1 MKIGIF
7 DPLFA
12 SQPIEEMLDFVAEAG
27 CTAVEIGTGRY
38 PGTPHIDVDALLA
51 DDGKVRDY
59 KALFSSRGL
68 EISALS
74 CHGNPLHPNKEQAQK
89 SDMIFRKTAALAQKL
104 ELQTIVCF
112 SGCPG
117 DSEGSK
123 YPNWVTCP
131 WPPDFLEILD
141 WQWNTVAIPYW
152 RDAGKYAEEHGVR
165 VAFEMH
171 PGFICYNPETMR
183 KMSNAVGP
191 VIGANVDPSHLFWQG
206 IDPCQALRA
215 LKDIVY
221 YVHAKDTA
229 INPYNVATNGV
240 LDTKHYSDIPN
251 RAWIFR
257 SVGYGHDLLF
267 WRQFV
272 STLREIGFDGVLS
285 IEHEDALA
293 SPNEGF
299 LKAVGTLKD
308 AVFIENPGGMWW
320 A

>member
-1 MKIGIF
+1 MKIGVF

-12 SQPIEEMLDFVAEAG
+12 SMPTEEMLDFIAAAG
-27 CTAVEIGTGRY
+27 CRAVEIGCNRY
-38 PGTPHIDVDALLA
+38 PNAPHIDIDGLLA

-59 KALFSSRGL
+59 KALFAARDL
-68 EISALS
+68 EISGLS
-74 CHGNPLHPNKEQAQK
+74 CHANPLHPNKEIAQR
-89 SDMIFRKTAALAQKL
+89 SDDLFRKTVLLAEKL
-104 ELQTIVCF
+104 DVQTVVCF

-117 DSEGSK
+117 DSEHSK
-123 YPNWVTCP
+123 YSNWVTCP
-131 WPPDFLEILD
+131 WPTEFQEILD
-141 WQWNTVAIPYW
+141 WQWNQVAIPYW
-152 RDAGKYAEEHGVR
+152 RDAARHAAAHHVR

-171 PGFICYNPETMR
+171 PGFICYNPESMLR
-183 KMSNAVGP
+183 MHHAVGP
-191 VIGANVDPSHLFWQG
+191 TIGANVDPSHLFWQG

-215 LKDIVY
+215 LKGLVY

-229 INPYNVATNGV
+229 IQPYNVATNGV
-240 LDTKHYSDIPN
+240 LDTKSYREIPN

-293 SPNEGF
+293 SPTEGF
-299 LKAVGTLKD
+299 LKAVDTLKD
-308 AVFIENPGGMWW
+308 AVFTEPPGEAWW
-320 A
+320 T

>member
-12 SQPIEEMLDFVAEAG
+12 QQPIEEMLDFVAEAG

-38 PGTPHIDVDALLA
+38 PGTPHIDVDGLLE

-59 KALFSSRGL
+59 KALFTSRGL

-74 CHGNPLHPNKEQAQK
+74 CHGNPLHPNKEQAQRSDTIYRK
-89 SDMIFRKTAALAQKL
+89 SVALAQKL
-104 ELQTIVCF
+104 ELQTVVCF

-152 RDAGKYAEEHGVR
+152 REAGEVCRGAQHPRCLRDAPRLHLLQPGDDAQDERRRWPGRLARMWTRRISSGKGLTRAR
-165 VAFEMH
+165 RFA
-171 PGFICYNPETMR
+171 
-183 KMSNAVGP
+183 
-191 VIGANVDPSHLFWQG
+191 
-206 IDPCQALRA
+206 A

-240 LDTKHYSDIPN
+240 LGHEALLRYSEPRLDLPLGRLWPRSALLAAVRLDAARDWFRWRPVH
-251 RAWIFR
+251 RA
-257 SVGYGHDLLF
+257 
-267 WRQFV
+267 
-272 STLREIGFDGVLS
+272 
-285 IEHEDALA
+285 
-293 SPNEGF
+293 
-299 LKAVGTLKD
+299 
-308 AVFIENPGGMWW
+308 
-320 A
+320 

>member
-1 MKIGIF
+1 MKIGVF

-12 SQPIEEMLDFVAEAG
+12 KMPTEEMLDFIAAAG
-27 CTAVEIGTGRY
+27 CTAVEISTGRAA
-38 PGTPHIDVDALLA
+38 HIDVDALLA
-51 DDGKVRDY
+51 DDAKLRDY
-59 KALFSSRGL
+59 RAMFAARGI

-74 CHGNPLHPNKEQAQK
+74 CHGNPIHPQRDKAAA
-89 SDMIFRKTAALAQKL
+89 SDALFRKTVRLAQKL
-104 ELQTIVCF
+104 ELQTVVCF

-131 WPPDFLEILD
+131 WPTDFLEILD

-152 RDAGKYAEEHGVR
+152 REAGVFAEAHGVR

-171 PGFICYNPETMR
+171 PGFLVYNPETMLR
-183 KMSNAVGP
+183 MRSAVGP
-191 VIGANVDPSHLFWQG
+191 VLGANCDPSHLFWQG
-206 IDPCQALRA
+206 IDPLQAVRA
-215 LKDIVY
+215 LGEAVF

-229 INPYNVATNGV
+229 LQPYNIAVNGV
-240 LDTKHYSDIPN
+240 LDTKSYREFAARS
-251 RAWIFR
+251 WVFR

-272 STLREIGFDGVLS
+272 SALREVGFDGVLS
-285 IEHEDALA
+285 IEHEDSLA

-299 LKAVGTLKD
+299 LKAVGTLKEAIFTEETAD
-308 AVFIENPGGMWW
+308 AWW
-320 A
+320 T

>member
-27 CTAVEIGTGRY
+27 CGAVEISCGRY
-38 PGTPHIDVDALLA
+38 PNNAHIDLDALLA

-59 KALFSSRGL
+59 KALFTARGL

-74 CHGNPLHPNKEQAQK
+74 CHGNPLHPNKEQARA
-89 SDMIFRKTAALAQKL
+89 SDAIYRKTVALAQKL
-104 ELQTIVCF
+104 ELQTVVCF

-131 WPPDFLEILD
+131 WPTDFLDILE

-152 RDAGKYAEEHGVR
+152 KEAGQYAEGRNVR

-171 PGFICYNPETMR
+171 PGFLCYNPETMR
-183 KMSNAVGP
+183 RMSDAVGP

-206 IDPCQALRA
+206 IDPCQAVRY
-215 LKDIVY
+215 LKGIVY

-229 INPYNVATNGV
+229 LHPYNIATNGV
-240 LDTKHYSDIPN
+240 LDTKSYRDVAN
-251 RAWIFR
+251 RAWVFR

-272 STLREIGFDGVLS
+272 SALREVGFDGVLS

-293 SPNEGF
+293 SSKEGF

-308 AVFIENPGGMWW
+308 AIFEESPGEMWW

>member
-1 MKIGIF
+1 MKIGVF
-7 DPLFA
+7 DPIFA
-12 SQPIEEMLDFVAEAG
+12 DMPTEEMLDYIAASG
-27 CTAVEIGTGRY
+27 CQAVEIGCNRT
-38 PGTPHIDVDALLA
+38 PDAPHIDLDALLA

-59 KALFSSRGL
+59 KALFTARGL

-74 CHGNPLHPNKEQAQK
+74 CHANPLHPNKEIANR
-89 SDMIFRKTAALAQKL
+89 SDTIYRKTVALAEKL
-104 ELQTIVCF
+104 ELQTVVCF

-123 YPNWVTCP
+123 YSNWVTCP
-131 WPPDFLEILD
+131 WPTEFQEILD

-152 RDAGKYAEEHGVR
+152 KEAGAYAEAHHIR

-171 PGFICYNPETMR
+171 PGFIVYNPETML
-183 KMSNAVGP
+183 KMHHAVGP
-191 VIGANVDPSHLFWQG
+191 AIGANVDPSHLFWQG

-215 LKDIVY
+215 LKGLVY

-240 LDTKHYSDIPN
+240 LDTKTYRDIPH
-251 RAWIFR
+251 RAWVFR

-285 IEHEDALA
+285 IEHEDGLA
-293 SPNEGF
+293 SSKEGF
-299 LKAVGTLKD
+299 LKAVGTLKE
-308 AVFIENPGGMWW
+308 AIFTEAPAEMFW